1 MNDYVESKKGSL
13 EFWLSFFLM
22 LGAVLGSLF
31 CNRMDGQMKG
41 ELHALEGSMLSNAV
55 LLKMNFGELFFK
67 VASRRFSQL
76 FFVILV
82 VMTPA
87 ARTVSLFLS
96 GYLGFS
102 AAVMVCALTMDA
114 GLMGIVQ
121 YLSLMFPQA
130 IFYMTIYYVV
140 FWWMP
145 REQKR
150 LTLAAGTLLMALAA
164 AGAGAE
170 SFINPWIA
178 VLFLG
183 K

>member
-1 MNDYVESKKGSL
+1 
-13 EFWLSFFLM
+13 M
-22 LGAVLGSLF
+22 LL
-31 CNRMDGQMKG
+31 
-41 ELHALEGSMLSNAV
+41 
-55 LLKMNFGELFFK
+55 
-67 VASRRFSQL
+67 
-76 FFVILV
+76 VILV
-82 VMTPA
+82 AMTPA
-87 ARTVSLFLS
+87 AREASLLLS

-102 AAVMVCALTMDA
+102 AAVVVCALTMDA

-164 AGAGAE
+164 AGAVAE
-170 SFINPWIA
+170 SFVNPWIA

>member
-1 MNDYVESKKGSL
+1 MKYVESKKGSL

-41 ELHALEGSMLSNAV
+41 EFHALEESLLSGAV
-55 LLKMNFGELFFK
+55 LLNFRELFFK
-67 VASRRFSQL
+67 VASRRFGQL
-76 FFVILV
+76 LLVILV
-82 VMTPA
+82 AMTPA
-87 ARTVSLFLS
+87 AREASLLLS

-102 AAVMVCALTMDA
+102 AAVVVCALTMDA

-164 AGAGAE
+164 AGAVAE
-170 SFINPWIA
+170 SFVNPWIA